1 MTHAARTAGGRRSGT
16 SWARARGLAALLTLA
31 GAACH
36 VAAPPVTPVEAST
49 PASSHVLG
57 LGRKPDRR
65 FIYVVKPDGVYAM
78 ARPVDSVGRPVFARA
93 PIKVASIEPALD
105 ANDRRVVDRD
115 GDLVPARGAEAASAS
130 AAHKLVVL
138 VPDPASVAPL
148 DVGPRSKDEFL
159 ALDDRTLVDYA
170 SAWLRYRDGAGE
182 GATLTDAERD
192 VLLASLAFAVVADD
206 GFSGLLA
213 LRPDDLPAIG
223 DSLRR
228 LQLDSFAE
236 VVDRASALA
245 LAGKQSESGSLDALW
260 HKLEGDPVPRLAAY
274 IRAHADEI
282 DWSRMQR
289 K

>member
-1 MTHAARTAGGRRSGT
+1 VVAVVVA
-16 SWARARGLAALLTLA
+16 LASTV
-31 GAACH
+31 AACA
-36 VAAPPVTPVEAST
+36 AAPKVAPVAPSARPSG
-49 PASSHVLG
+49 HVLG
-57 LGRKPDRR
+57 LGKKPDRR

-78 ARPVDSVGRPVFARA
+78 ARPIDSAGRPVFVRKA
-93 PIKVASIEPALD
+93 IKVASIEPALD
-105 ANDRRVVDRD
+105 ASDRRVVDRD
-115 GDLVPARGAEAASAS
+115 GDLVPAPGRPAGAASAQ
-130 AAHKLVVL
+130 APRKLVVL
-138 VPDPASVAPL
+138 VPDPAGVVRIDVAPS
-148 DVGPRSKDEFL
+148 SKDEFL

-170 SAWLRYRDGAGE
+170 SAWLRYRDVTGE
-182 GATLTDAERD
+182 SAALTGAERD
-192 VLLASLAFAVVADD
+192 VLFASLAFTVVADD

-228 LQLDSFAE
+228 MALDRFAE

-260 HKLEGDPVPRLAAY
+260 HQLEDDPVPRLAAY

-282 DWSRMQR
+282 DWSRMR